1 MAYKFGKTSKR
12 KLATATVRL
21 RSVMNEAIRI
31 SPMDFGIAEGHRS
44 LSTQKKYFKEGK
56 SKLDGVTKLSKHQ
69 QLPSHAV
76 DIYAYYNGKA
86 QWDKESIIF
95 LAGIIMAVAKKMRVR
110 LRWGGN
116 WDGDGVIIH
125 DQSFQDL
132 VHFEVI
138 P

>member
-1 MAYKFGKTSKR
+1 MGYRFGKASKR
-12 KLATATVRL
+12 KLATATVRMQNVMREAL
-21 RSVMNEAIRI
+21 RV
-31 SPMDFGIAEGHRS
+31 SPMDFGISEGHRS
-44 LSTQKKYFKEGK
+44 LETQKKYFKEGK

-69 QLPSHAV
+69 RMPSHAV
-76 DIYAYYNGKA
+76 DIYAYHSGKA

-95 LAGIIMAVAKKMRVR
+95 LAGIIIGVAKKMRVR
-110 LRWGGN
+110 IRWGGN
-116 WDGDGVIIH
+116 WDGDGIIIH